1 MAGGKMADVHP
12 TIDLVNG
19 MVGWNGPDDPAN
31 PRNFPLSQK
40 RFLMFL
46 VSSVTFISPFA
57 SSVFSPGVVYAEE
70 EFHVTSTVLGTL
82 SVTGY
87 LIGYVT
93 GPLFFSPLSEMFGRR
108 IVLSAANTFFVAFQI
123 GCALAPTISALI
135 VFRFLT
141 GVGGSACLTTGGGV
155 VADLFIAEQR
165 GLAMTLYTTG
175 ILIGPV
181 LGPLSGGF
189 IAQRAGWHWVFWV
202 LVIAGGVLSALV
214 MVFNRETNHVVLMRW
229 KTDRLR
235 KELNRPELYSCYESS
250 RTGDKAQRLSY
261 KSTLGKRLIM
271 PFYLLVRSPIVFP
284 VATYLATLY
293 GCLYLLFTT
302 VTDVFKNTYGWS
314 TEISG
319 LAYLGLGVGFM
330 AGQIVFALASDR
342 IISRLKQRNNN
353 EYEPEMRLSTTI
365 FFALF
370 VPVSF
375 FWYGWSAQQ
384 KTHWI
389 IPIIGLAPFAFG
401 MVGIYNTLQ
410 SYVIDCYT
418 RYAASA
424 TAAMVITRSLMGA
437 LLPLAGPR
445 MYAALGYGWGN
456 SLLGFVTLGMIP
468 VPLLFYRYGGR
479 VRRSFELDL

>member
-1 MAGGKMADVHP
+1 MAGGKRPDVHP
-12 TIDLVNG
+12 VIDLEKD
-19 MVGWNGPDDPAN
+19 MVGWEGEDDPTN
-31 PRNFPLSQK
+31 PRNFPVSQK
-40 RFLMFL
+40 WFLMIL
-46 VSSVTFISPFA
+46 VSTITFISPFA

-70 EFHVTSTVLGTL
+70 EFDVTSTILGTL

-93 GPLFFSPLSEMFGRR
+93 GPLFFSPLSEMYGRR

-123 GCALAPTISALI
+123 GCALAPNISALI

-155 VADLFIAEQR
+155 VADLFVAEQR
-165 GLAMTLYTTG
+165 GIAMAVYTTG

-181 LGPLSGGF
+181 LGPLLGGF

-202 LVIAGGVLSALV
+202 LVIAGGTLSALV
-214 MVFNRETNHVVLMRW
+214 MIFNRETNHVVIIRR
-229 KTDRLR
+229 KTERLR
-235 KELNRPELYSCYESS
+235 KELNRPELYSCYEPNGADAKGSY
-250 RTGDKAQRLSY
+250 TG
-261 KSTLGKRLIM
+261 TLGKRLIM

-302 VTDVFKNTYGWS
+302 VTDVFKKSYGWS

-319 LAYLGLGVGFM
+319 LAYLGLGVGFIS
-330 AGQIVFALASDR
+330 GQIVFALVSDR
-342 IISRLKQRNNN
+342 IITRLKLRNNN
-353 EYEPEMRLSTTI
+353 VFEPEMRLSITI
-365 FFALF
+365 VFAFFI
-370 VPVSF
+370 PVSF
-375 FWYGWSAQQ
+375 FWYGWSAQEH
-384 KTHWI
+384 THWI
-389 IPIIGLAPFAFG
+389 VPIIGLAPFAFG

-410 SYVIDCYT
+410 TYVIDCYP
-418 RYAASA
+418 RYAASG
-424 TAAMVITRSLMGA
+424 TAAMVVTRSLMGA

-445 MYAALGYGWGN
+445 MYSTLGYGWGN

-468 VPLLFYRYGGR
+468 VPMLFYKYGGS
-479 VRRSFELDL
+479 VRKSSQLEL

>member
-1 MAGGKMADVHP
+1 MAGGKRPDVHP
-12 TIDLVNG
+12 LIDLENG
-19 MVGWNGPDDPAN
+19 IVGWDGDDDPAN
-31 PRNFPLSQK
+31 PRNFPMPQK
-40 RFLMFL
+40 RFLMLL
-46 VSSVTFISPFA
+46 VSTVTFISPFA

-70 EFHVTSTVLGTL
+70 EFHVTSTILGTL

-108 IVLSAANTFFVAFQI
+108 IVLSAANAFFVVFQI
-123 GCALAPTISALI
+123 GCALAPNISALI

-155 VADLFIAEQR
+155 VADLFVAEQR
-165 GLAMTLYTTG
+165 GLAMALYTTG

-181 LGPLSGGF
+181 LGPLLGGF

-202 LVIAGGVLSALV
+202 LVIVGGTLSVLV
-214 MVFNRETNHVVLMRW
+214 MIFNRETNHVVLMRW
-229 KTDRLR
+229 KTERLR
-235 KELNRPELYSCYESS
+235 RELNRSELYSCYEPN
-250 RTGDKAQRLSY
+250 RTDAKGLY
-261 KSTLGKRLIM
+261 TSTLGKRLIM

-302 VTDVFKNTYGWS
+302 VTDVFKKSYGWS

-319 LAYLGLGVGFM
+319 LAYLGLGVGFIS
-330 AGQIVFALASDR
+330 GQIVFALASDR
-342 IISRLKQRNNN
+342 IISRLKLRNNN
-353 EYEPEMRLSTTI
+353 VYEPEMRLSTTI
-365 FFALF
+365 FFAMF
-370 VPVSF
+370 IPVSF
-375 FWYGWSAQQ
+375 FWYGWSVQE

-389 IPIIGLAPFAFG
+389 VPIIGLAPFAFG
-401 MVGIYNTLQ
+401 MVGIYNSLQ
-410 SYVIDCYT
+410 TYVIDCYP

-468 VPLLFYRYGGR
+468 VPMLFYKYGGR
-479 VRRSFELDL
+479 VRASYDLNL

>member
-1 MAGGKMADVHP
+1 
-12 TIDLVNG
+12 
-19 MVGWNGPDDPAN
+19 
-31 PRNFPLSQK
+31 
-40 RFLMFL
+40 
-46 VSSVTFISPFA
+46 
-57 SSVFSPGVVYAEE
+57 
-70 EFHVTSTVLGTL
+70 
-82 SVTGY
+82 
-87 LIGYVT
+87 
-93 GPLFFSPLSEMFGRR
+93 
-108 IVLSAANTFFVAFQI
+108 
-123 GCALAPTISALI
+123 
-135 VFRFLT
+135 
-141 GVGGSACLTTGGGV
+141 
-155 VADLFIAEQR
+155 
-165 GLAMTLYTTG
+165 
-175 ILIGPV
+175 
-181 LGPLSGGF
+181 
-189 IAQRAGWHWVFWV
+189 
-202 LVIAGGVLSALV
+202 
-214 MVFNRETNHVVLMRW
+214 
-229 KTDRLR
+229 
-235 KELNRPELYSCYESS
+235 
-250 RTGDKAQRLSY
+250 
-261 KSTLGKRLIM
+261 M

-319 LAYLGLGVGFM
+319 LAYLGLGVGFI
-330 AGQIVFALASDR
+330 AGQIVFALASER

-353 EYEPEMRLSTTI
+353 EYEPEMRLSTTV

-389 IPIIGLAPFAFG
+389 VPIIGLAPFAFG

-410 SYVIDCYT
+410 TYVIDCYP

-479 VRRSFELDL
+479 VRRSSELDL

>member
-1 MAGGKMADVHP
+1 MAGRKKADVHP
-12 TIDLVNG
+12 LIDLDNG
-19 MVGWNGPDDPAN
+19 IVGWDGNDDPAN
-31 PRNFPLSQK
+31 PRNFPMSQK
-40 RFLMFL
+40 RFLMLL

-57 SSVFSPGVVYAEE
+57 SSVFAPGVAYAEE
-70 EFHVTSTVLGTL
+70 EFHVTSTILGTL

-108 IVLSAANTFFVAFQI
+108 IVLSAANTFFVAFQV
-123 GCALAPTISALI
+123 GCALAPNISALI

-155 VADLFIAEQR
+155 IADLFIAEQR
-165 GLAMTLYTTG
+165 GLAMALYTSG

-181 LGPLSGGF
+181 LGPLLGGF

-202 LVIAGGVLSALV
+202 LVIVGGTLSALV

-229 KTDRLR
+229 KTERLR
-235 KELNRPELYSCYESS
+235 KELSRPELHSAYESN
-250 RTGDKAQRLSY
+250 RADDKAGTSSY
-261 KSTLGKRLIM
+261 TSTLGKRLIM
-271 PFYLLVRSPIVFP
+271 PFYLLVRSPIVLP

-302 VTDVFKNTYGWS
+302 VTDVFKKTYGWS

-319 LAYLGLGVGFM
+319 LAYLGLGVGFIT
-330 AGQIVFALASDR
+330 GQIAFALTSDR
-342 IISRLKQRNNN
+342 IISRLKRRNND
-353 EYEPEMRLSTTI
+353 EYEPEMRLSITVI
-365 FFALF
+365 FALF

-375 FWYGWSAQQ
+375 FWYGWSAQE

-389 IPIIGLAPFAFG
+389 VPIIGLSPFAFG

-410 SYVIDCYT
+410 TYVIDCYP
-418 RYAASA
+418 RYAASG

-468 VPLLFYRYGGR
+468 VPLLFYRYGGK
-479 VRRSFELDL
+479 VRKSSKLDL